1 MEHAAFVT
9 HPAPL
14 VVQVESAAEQAES
27 VLRVAGNKEQVILT
41 HAFKIVLH
49 AQVTF
54 DDPKIGTL
62 LH

>member
-14 VVQVESAAEQAES
+14 VVQVERTDEHAKS
-27 VLRVAGNKEQVILT
+27 VLRVVGNREQVRLT

-49 AQVTF
+49 AQVNF
-54 DDPKIGTL
+54 VKIWTL